1 MCERNCDSCEEHDSS
16 LTPEASPMTQTVECS
31 GCHKKMPFAEFLNQ
45 FPMPAEE
52 ICFECTK
59 LSRDGCD
66 ACRLAWVRSHPS
78 SGFQCLS
85 CRKFVV
91 PC

>member
-1 MCERNCDSCEEHDSS
+1 
-16 LTPEASPMTQTVECS
+16 MTQTVQCS
-31 GCHKKMPFAEFLNQ
+31 NCHKKMSFAAFLKE

-52 ICFECTK
+52 ICLHCEK

-66 ACRLAWVRSHPS
+66 ACRLAYFRSHPA
-78 SGFQCLS
+78 SGFQCFE
-85 CRKFVV
+85 CRKSVV